1 MRKAGDEILF
11 KRRQRQCRF
20 LQLTTQ
26 QTGAFF
32 FFKLLLLKQLLKRGL
47 CTETDFVAALSQ
59 SQAPQLQNL
68 PSAIMLQVSQMGLL
82 CVFQS
87 LLMQAG

>member
-1 MRKAGDEILF
+1 MPVFAADYATNRSF
-11 KRRQRQCRF
+11 
-20 LQLTTQ
+20 
-26 QTGAFF
+26 FF

-59 SQAPQLQNL
+59 SRAPQLQNL

-82 CVFQS
+82 CVFHS
-87 LLMQAG
+87 KFAVHWVYND

>member
-1 MRKAGDEILF
+1 MPVFAADYATKEL
-11 KRRQRQCRF
+11 
-20 LQLTTQ
+20 L
-26 QTGAFF
+26 F

-59 SQAPQLQNL
+59 SRAPQLQNL

-87 LLMQAG
+87 KFAVHRVYND